1 MAFRFRYERVLK
13 LREDE
18 EQDKKHALAAAQRR
32 RDAAQGALEQLR
44 SDKSDF
50 DQTRSQR
57 IAEGLKASELQWFS
71 KSEQWFLEA
80 IEAAQAVVRQA
91 ELEVINA
98 RVALVK
104 AAQEKKKFEK
114 LKEIAENQ
122 QREEEA
128 YKEAQLVDSLVT
140 YQSTKKQGGYEG

>member
-32 RDAAQGALEQLR
+32 RDEAQDALDQLR
-44 SDKSDF
+44 SDKADF

-57 IAEGLKASELQWFS
+57 ISEGLKASELRWFS
-71 KSEQWFLEA
+71 QSEQWFIET
-80 IEAAQAVVRQA
+80 IEAAQAVLRQT
-91 ELEVINA
+91 ELDVINA